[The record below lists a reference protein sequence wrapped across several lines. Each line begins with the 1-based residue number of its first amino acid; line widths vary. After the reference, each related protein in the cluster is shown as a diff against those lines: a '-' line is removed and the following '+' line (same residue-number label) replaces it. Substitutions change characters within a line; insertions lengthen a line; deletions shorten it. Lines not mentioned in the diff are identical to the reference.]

1 MRFLYIG
8 PGGYKHLL
16 LVPEPS
22 RRPYV
27 LRIYIHQKHK
37 KSVQIIQGRQHY
49 RQTKDFQE
57 GPTRTNLAA
66 NSAPL
71 KLWAPTKPDIWIL
84 EEPTHN
90 ILNKDTIA
98 HASRKLT
105 VSGWY
110 NDIER
115 KKELWIWSYLQ
126 CPLRPNK
133 SHWYPHISVAIAFL
147 QSQLTNHSAAPGGFA
162 DEYYSIMGI
171 VLSCGQYLKYEIRQY
186 SNWSKRLNFKV
197 LK

>member
-1 MRFLYIG
+1 LAQEVI
-8 PGGYKHLL
+8 L

-37 KSVQIIQGRQHY
+37 KRVQIIQGRQHY

-57 GPTRTNLAA
+57 GPTRTNFAA

-71 KLWAPTKPDIWIL
+71 KLWAPTRSDIWIL

-90 ILNKDTIA
+90 ILNKDTMA

-105 VSGWY
+105 VSGSLK
-110 NDIER
+110 R
-115 KKELWIWSYLQ
+115 KKNYEYGHTS
-126 CPLRPNK
+126 
-133 SHWYPHISVAIAFL
+133 SVL
-147 QSQLTNHSAAPGGFA
+147 YDLTNLT
-162 DEYYSIMGI
+162 GI
-171 VLSCGQYLKYEIRQY
+171 RIYPLP
-186 SNWSKRLNFKV
+186 
-197 LK
+197 